1 MTTPTQTKPSLETCA
16 ELVRA
21 ASTVAEQLKM
31 LALARKHGYTA
42 EQIRAYLYPAR
53 TYDALK
59 TAAKAE
65 SNALIP

>member
-1 MTTPTQTKPSLETCA
+1 MTSPKPTTPTLEACA

-42 EQIRAYLYPAR
+42 DQIRAYLYPAK
-53 TYDALK
+53 AK
-59 TAAKAE
+59 SAAINQPLSRA
-65 SNALIP
+65 